1 MCFSEGSEQ
10 LQSNAET
17 ALGFYTKST
26 CSCWTS
32 TLGQSTPQ
40 TVLKSF
46 SAGVAYRKSMHLR
59 QKTHKRVE
67 ASWWTLAS
75 VRSAVYLK
83 QAAPGSSW
91 IRTLAVHFE
100 LLIETGNCVT
110 ACQSQVLLLDILWS
124 DEGRIPMQP
133 TAVLVTCAYRTFSSI
148 KRWAVE
154 AKGDVCFWRSRARA
168 LSFLDVLGFIWIR
181 SP

>member
-10 LQSNAET
+10 LESNAET

-67 ASWWTLAS
+67 ASWWTLA
-75 VRSAVYLK
+75 
-83 QAAPGSSW
+83 
-91 IRTLAVHFE
+91 VHFE

-124 DEGRIPMQP
+124 DEVRIPMQP
-133 TAVLVTCAYRTFSSI
+133 TAVLVTCAHRTFSSI
-148 KRWAVE
+148 KRWAGE

-168 LSFLDVLGFIWIR
+168 LSFLDVLDFIWIR
-181 SP
+181 ST